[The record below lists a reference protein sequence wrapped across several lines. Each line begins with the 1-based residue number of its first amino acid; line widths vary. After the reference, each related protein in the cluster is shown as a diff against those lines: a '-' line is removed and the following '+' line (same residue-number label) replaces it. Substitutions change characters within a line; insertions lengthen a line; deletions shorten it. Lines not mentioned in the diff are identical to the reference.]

1 MTIGD
6 RLKEARKS
14 RGFSQDSLAQNIGT
28 SRGVI
33 TNIELNKIEEPQP
46 LIVNAI
52 CNTLSINKE
61 WLLYGTGEMAI
72 STDVSKSAKILS
84 EIFSTAQELSEEEQL
99 YVLDMINTYKKHL
112 SKEDWFP
119 FRQRRNKFNVFLWSA
134 SKL

>member
-33 TNIELNKIEEPQP
+33 TNIELNKIEEPQS

-72 STDVSKSAKILS
+72 NPDISKSAKILS
-84 EIFSTAQELSEEEQL
+84 EIYSTAQELSEEEQL
-99 YVLDMINTYKKHL
+99 YILDMINTYKKHL
-112 SKEDWFP
+112 SQK
-119 FRQRRNKFNVFLWSA
+119 
-134 SKL
+134 